1 VEYPFRTQ
9 RKNKG
14 KKSERKLK
22 GCTMF
27 VFATTGPVF
36 YVAPVSPFLLFLCV
50 LKGYSTLR
58 EGIRVLK
65 GYSTLREGIRVL
77 CG

>member
-1 VEYPFRTQ
+1 VHPFNFR
-9 RKNKG
+9 
-14 KKSERKLK
+14 SL
-22 GCTMF
+22 
-27 VFATTGPVF
+27 
-36 YVAPVSPFLLFLCV
+36 FLPLFFLCV

>member
-1 VEYPFRTQ
+1 
-9 RKNKG
+9 
-14 KKSERKLK
+14 
-22 GCTMF
+22 MF